1 MTAAITLEE
10 LLAWNHESTDFW
22 MAQLNANPAL
32 LELPCG
38 IGGTTNV
45 QAFVRHI
52 FAAELIWAQRVAG
65 LPETPRESIPAEPL
79 DALYGLHLEAVR
91 VFRAMLDDPARNW
104 EEMLTLSFS
113 WLPPHAR
120 TGSKRK
126 LAAHALFHSQ
136 RHWAQLA
143 TLVRAAGFPSGSK
156 GDLLFSSALE

>member
-1 MTAAITLEE
+1 MTPAVTLEE
-10 LLAWNHESTDFW
+10 LLAGSQESADFW
-22 MAQLNANPAL
+22 KVHLDANPAL
-32 LELPCG
+32 LELPCS
-38 IGGTTNV
+38 IGGAADV

-65 LPETPRESIPAEPL
+65 LPEISRESIPAGPL
-79 DALYGLHLEAVR
+79 DTLFGLHLEAVR
-91 VFRAMLDDPARNW
+91 VFRALIDDQARNW
-104 EEMLTLSFS
+104 DETLTLGFS

-143 TLVRAAGFPSGSK
+143 TLVRAAEFPSGFK
-156 GDLLFSSALE
+156 GDLLFSQALE